1 MFGCHNC
8 PYMPL
13 QDENFENS
21 PCATCKAAQDPVPH
35 SQYEDDPAN
44 FSSNCVMHPAY
55 EEDWEQDPFI
65 QFKNELFS
73 ALAQSIHLLASM
85 QIKYPETY
93 KFVEAKMRD
102 PNISYSELALKFSCR
117 KQNVMYHLRKAVS
130 LCPPLAAA
138 LIIDTRFS
146 RGQQAFPH
154 RMKQEG
160 IAVLVSEKIPL

>member
-8 PYMPL
+8 PYVPVK
-13 QDENFENS
+13 ESSFENS
-21 PCATCKAAQDPVPH
+21 PCAKCRAAQDPVPH

-44 FSSNCVMHPAY
+44 FSRGAVMHPAY
-55 EEDWEQDPFI
+55 DENREQDQFT

-85 QIKYPETY
+85 KLDHPETY
-93 KFVEAKMRD
+93 KFVDAKMRD

-117 KQNVMYHLRKAVS
+117 KQNVMYHLRKAVI
-130 LCPPLAAA
+130 LCPPLASA

-154 RMKQEG
+154 GHNHKEDRQ
-160 IAVLVSEKIPL
+160 LY